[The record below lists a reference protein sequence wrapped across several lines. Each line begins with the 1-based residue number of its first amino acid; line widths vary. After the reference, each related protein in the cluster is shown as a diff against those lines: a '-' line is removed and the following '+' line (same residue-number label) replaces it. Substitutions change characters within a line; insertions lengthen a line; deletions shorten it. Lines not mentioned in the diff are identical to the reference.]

1 MIKTLL
7 LSSDQTPPHL
17 ILACPQA
24 KSLTK
29 TRLTNPSTPN
39 FPMVL
44 KTSIP
49 SYKSHESLR
58 IRKMS

>member
-7 LSSDQTPPHL
+7 LSSNQTFPHL
-17 ILACPQA
+17 IFACPQGI
-24 KSLTK
+24 SLIK
-29 TRLTNPSTPN
+29 TQLTNPITPN

>member
-7 LSSDQTPPHL
+7 LRSDQTPQHL

-29 TRLTNPSTPN
+29 TRLTNPTTPN